1 MNSRAYRLFLEGR
14 KAAKAGAGLSDSPH
28 GGMDGD
34 LWRAGVRDVL
44 DAEEKARQDWIAVG
58 LPLDEM
64 PF

>member
-1 MNSRAYRLFLEGR
+1 MNAQAYRLFLEGR
-14 KAAKAGAGLSDSPH
+14 KAAWNGAGLSDSPY

-44 DAEEKARQDWIAVG
+44 DDEGERIRDWIAAG